1 MRFGAFA
8 EDVAVGVRVLLR
20 RFGHGGLS
28 RFGGAGRGGAR
39 GRPGGRTGPSPVA
52 HCRRRARRDPRDLR
66 DLRDVTPAAPRAPYK
81 YSPASLG

>member
-28 RFGGAGRGGAR
+28 RFGGAGRCAVAR
-39 GRPGGRTGPSPVA
+39 GAGRAAGRGLRPWPIVVAVPGGTRGTCGTSPPPLHAPS
-52 HCRRRARRDPRDLR
+52 
-66 DLRDVTPAAPRAPYK
+66 YK